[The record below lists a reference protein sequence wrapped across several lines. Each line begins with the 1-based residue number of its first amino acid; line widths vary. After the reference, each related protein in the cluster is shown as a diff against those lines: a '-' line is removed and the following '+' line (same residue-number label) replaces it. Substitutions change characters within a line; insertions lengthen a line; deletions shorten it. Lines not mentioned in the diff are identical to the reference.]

1 MATTDHT
8 LEKIA
13 TEAAADERSPDLKIT
28 IPAAKAVDALA
39 RHSATAAISAT
50 QSLSISKDLEE
61 MRRHL
66 KSFETVPNLAG
77 GRVDLES
84 PTIKAA
90 REFARSQTHITGA
103 AREFAATESSVVKA
117 AREFARSQSYISE
130 TARALWAIESPVVA
144 AARELALSQSSITEA
159 AQSAVQLEAAKMS
172 ALRASVANDF
182 VSKFAAIESSGIAK
196 QFSAMQA
203 ALGASVSNKLLEASR
218 SVADQWSSTFKQSQQ
233 LMQDQIAAINKS
245 TQIEFSKIASLQSFA
260 NRSAFKDLAAVTS
273 LSKDLFQPL
282 AGLQGAF
289 KDSLSHRF
297 QEMST
302 SFDHSFTASAA
313 QAALAFSRT
322 LPQFDDRIVEALRE
336 FSAIGDLKAGDST
349 IAGVG
354 TVLELPD
361 IVSAKGERH
370 GADAAHAE
378 PIKRSP
384 VELWWEHLP
393 IELKFFFLVLLF
405 ILKSMSE
412 EIIHEHVKGW
422 TGAHSRE
429 ERQVVYGQITQN
441 FGEDSAKHLRCVR
454 ASTLKVR
461 EEPSAAGEILN
472 LLPRGTPVE
481 VLESHG
487 SWSRIR
493 YRVPHST
500 DIREGWAASGY
511 LSFEIC

>member
-1 MATTDHT
+1 MTAADDT
-8 LEKIA
+8 LDKLA
-13 TEAAADERSPDLKIT
+13 TETAAS
-28 IPAAKAVDALA
+28 PAAEAMNALD
-39 RHSATAAISAT
+39 RDSATAELTAAP
-50 QSLSISKDLEE
+50 SLSISKDSEE

-66 KSFETVPNLAG
+66 KSAEGVPNLAATMAEQ
-77 GRVDLES
+77 ES
-84 PTIKAA
+84 PTIKAV
-90 REFARSQTHITGA
+90 REFGRSQNDNMEV
-103 AREFAATESSVVKA
+103 ARAFAATESSVVKA
-117 AREFARSQSYISE
+117 AREFAWSQSHITE
-130 TARALWAIESPVVA
+130 TARALAAIESPVVA
-144 AARELALSQSSITEA
+144 AARELALSQSSIA
-159 AQSAVQLEAAKMS
+159 DAAKMS
-172 ALRASVANDF
+172 KLTASAANDF
-182 VSKFAAIESSGIAK
+182 VSKVAAIESFSIVK

-203 ALGASVSNKLLEASR
+203 SVGTSVTSKLLEASR
-218 SVADQWSSTFKQSQQ
+218 TIADQWSSTFKQSQQ